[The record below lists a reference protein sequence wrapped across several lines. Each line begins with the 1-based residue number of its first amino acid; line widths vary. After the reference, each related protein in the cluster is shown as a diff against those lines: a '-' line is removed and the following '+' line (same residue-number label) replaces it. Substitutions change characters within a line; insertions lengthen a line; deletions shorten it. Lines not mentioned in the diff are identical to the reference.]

1 MGQDEG
7 RGPDRVDQDL
17 VGRGQAVQDQADR
30 EVVGQDPVDDRVD
43 SQISDSLDVARA
55 VPPVNHAQDA
65 RATTTKAGVKAQ
77 AALACLLHIK

>member
-30 EVVGQDPVDDRVD
+30 EVVGQDPVGDRVD
-43 SQISDSLDVARA
+43 RQISDSLDVARA
-55 VPPVNHAQDA
+55 VPPRESRA
-65 RATTTKAGVKAQ
+65 RC
-77 AALACLLHIK
+77 ACHNNEGRCKSSSSFGLPSPY

>member
-1 MGQDEG
+1 MDQDEG

-43 SQISDSLDVARA
+43 PQISDGLDVARA
-55 VPPVNHAQDA
+55 YRP
-65 RATTTKAGVKAQ
+65 
-77 AALACLLHIK
+77 